1 VHFEKSAGYCICIP
15 ALFFPYHCAHHKFA
29 CNSADDEAGD
39 GNESSWSMDCST
51 VVRVKTLHISSP
63 ILAAKSPFF
72 YKVKVPLLFKIS
84 LLAGITGVF
93 LLINAL
99 ALDSSSLME

>member
-1 VHFEKSAGYCICIP
+1 MTVLLNLSLLATLIG
-15 ALFFPYHCAHHKFA
+15 
-29 CNSADDEAGD
+29 DEAVN

-72 YKVKVPLLFKIS
+72 YKVRL
-84 LLAGITGVF
+84 
-93 LLINAL
+93 
-99 ALDSSSLME
+99 